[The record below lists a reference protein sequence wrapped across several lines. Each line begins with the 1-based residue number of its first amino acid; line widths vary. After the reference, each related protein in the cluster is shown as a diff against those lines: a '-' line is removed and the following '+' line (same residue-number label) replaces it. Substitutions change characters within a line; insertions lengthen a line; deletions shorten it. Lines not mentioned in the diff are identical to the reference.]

1 MSVALSSLAAGHTSP
16 TRCDLSERKGDNM
29 NTLQKPDVR
38 PANPNFSS
46 GPCSKRPGWQPSVL
60 NDAFLGRSHR
70 HKTGKARL
78 KEVITRTRDVLGIP
92 ADYRIGIVP
101 ASDTGAVEM
110 ALWSLLGPRG
120 VQVLAWES
128 FGSQWAVDVKKHLGI
143 DYVILTEA
151 PYGEIPDLSNVDFS
165 RDVIFTWNGTT
176 GGTRVPDGNWIPA
189 DREGLTIVDGT
200 SAVYAM
206 DIPWEKTDVVTW
218 SWQKAMGGEAAHGML
233 VLSPRAVERIE
244 SFDPPWPLP
253 KVFRLKK
260 KDKLNEDIFEGVT
273 INTPSMLC
281 VEDAIDGLKW
291 AEREGG
297 LKGLLARVEAN
308 ANALGKWVENAD
320 WIDFICKDPAA
331 RSTTSVVLVVTDPWF
346 TNMDEAGQRD
356 AIKKM
361 SGLLDDEGTAFDIGS
376 HRDAPPGLR
385 IWCGATVE
393 TSDIEAL
400 GPWLD
405 WAFQTIKAE
414 LQRN

>member
-1 MSVALSSLAAGHTSP
+1 M
-16 TRCDLSERKGDNM
+16 
-29 NTLQKPDVR
+29 TLIQKPDMR

-46 GPCSKRPGWQPSVL
+46 GPCSKRPGWHPDVL
-60 NDAFLGRSHR
+60 SDAFLGRSHR
-70 HKTGKARL
+70 HAIGKAKI
-78 KEVITRTRDVLGIP
+78 KEVITRTRSVLGIP
-92 ADYRIGIVP
+92 DDYRIGIVP

-110 ALWSLLGPRG
+110 AMWSLLGPRG
-120 VQVLAWES
+120 VEVLAWES
-128 FGSQWAVDVKKHLGI
+128 FGGQWAVDVKSHLGLEDI
-143 DYVILTEA
+143 KLTGA
-151 PYGEIPDLSNVDFS
+151 PYGDLPDLSAVDFS

-176 GGTRVPDGNWIPA
+176 GGVRVPNGDWIPD

-244 SFDPPWPLP
+244 SYDPPWPLP
-253 KVFRLKK
+253 KIFRMKK
-260 KDKLNEDIFEGVT
+260 KGKLNEEIFEGVT

-281 VEDAIDGLKW
+281 IEDALDGLKW
-291 AEREGG
+291 AGREGNVA
-297 LKGLLARVEAN
+297 GLLARVDAN
-308 ANALGKWVENAD
+308 FNTLSAWVEGAD
-320 WIDFICKDPAA
+320 WIDFICADPAA

-346 TNMDEAGQRD
+346 AALDEDQQRAG
-356 AIKKM
+356 IKKLT
-361 SGLLDDEGTAFDIGS
+361 GLLDKENAGFDIGS

-393 TSDIEAL
+393 AEDLAKL

-405 WAFQTIKAE
+405 WAFASVKSE
-414 LQRN
+414 LKGA